1 MGRWLL
7 RQIIMYV
14 LLAQAVGLLAIALGT
29 LSFQCRRTGTLL
41 LCQTLGNVAFVVH
54 YGMLGAYSACLG
66 QMVLIVSNLFLCG
79 EKTSRCAVL
88 KWGCAA
94 AALGASFTAWK
105 DGFSVL
111 PGAAAVVTVL
121 TNWTFRGEVIRL
133 GKLLVSCPLWVVYDV
148 HVGSWSGILC
158 ELIAMGSA
166 TVSIRRYGS
175 QASTNSSRKRRPSA

>member
-1 MGRWLL
+1 
-7 RQIIMYV
+7 MYV

-94 AALGASFTAWK
+94 TALGASFTAWK

-111 PGAAAVVTVL
+111 PNYKIIYV
-121 TNWTFRGEVIRL
+121 R
-133 GKLLVSCPLWVVYDV
+133 
-148 HVGSWSGILC
+148 
-158 ELIAMGSA
+158 
-166 TVSIRRYGS
+166 
-175 QASTNSSRKRRPSA
+175 